1 MYATVYACIRRNT
14 SKILPS
20 CYCLKPVVKL
30 TLSIWNDTIK
40 LNILQGRL
48 HKFYSDTR
56 SEFYTLYR
64 VCGSTDKDT
73 KRVKWTLGVSF
84 FVWQNVLTCI
94 RSNHD
99 KRRKEVFMP
108 RKIRSNYM
116 EKFKFV
122 YNGRTFESKHK
133 CCNFYGICYRSVMAY
148 QNQYKCRTEEAI
160 THFIELKKSKEII
173 FRNRKW
179 ASIKTCCEF
188 YDINEASVKTD
199 MWNRKCT
206 PQEAIERAIEW
217 KKAHEITYHGVK
229 YPSLPQCCEELGIN
243 PISVRLYMEKNG
255 VSSTRAITHY
265 IKSKKQRIFAFRG
278 KEYNSFTECCLAY
291 DLNPKIVRSAAYRT
305 KSSLPETLEKNV
317 SHMEGCVPQES
328 TGNDENSGNKVISKK
343 RHRAKEPFFY
353 EGEKYVSLGQCCE
366 IYGINE
372 TSVRARAWR
381 IHCTWEEAVKHF
393 IEKSN
398 ADELKKIFVYKGK
411 EYQSVAECCRK
422 YDVRAASVRNRAS
435 STGCSIEEALDHF
448 IKKKIVT
455 KKNEFV
461 FRNKIYETLEECCE
475 VYGVNANSVSS
486 RKYRLGC
493 STDESLEHFIAN
505 KEIIEERIQKF
516 TFKGT
521 EYPSLRACCKKYGI
535 EDACVRQRARDKNCS
550 IEESFEHFMTRKRK
564 KMLDNPEFDYH
575 GTLYPSLKE
584 CCEKLK
590 ISKNSVVSK
599 SRRSGCSLQ
608 EAVEYYVKK
617 QHNK

>member
-133 CCNFYGICYRSVMAY
+133 YCNFYGICYRSVMAY

-188 YDINEASVKTD
+188 YDLNEDSVKTD

-229 YPSLPQCCEELGIN
+229 YPSLPQCCEDLEIN

-291 DLNPKIVRSAAYRT
+291 GLNPKIIRSAAYRT

-328 TGNDENSGNKVISKK
+328 TENDENSGNKVISKK

-461 FRNKIYETLEECCE
+461 FRNKSYETLEECCE

-516 TFKGT
+516 TFKGM

>member
-73 KRVKWTLGVSF
+73 KRVKWTLGVPF

-291 DLNPKIVRSAAYRT
+291 GLNPKIVRSAAYRT

-461 FRNKIYETLEECCE
+461 FRNKSYETLEECCE

>member
-40 LNILQGRL
+40 LNILQGRS

-84 FVWQNVLTCI
+84 FVWQNVLTYI

-291 DLNPKIVRSAAYRT
+291 GLNPKIVRSAAYRT

-461 FRNKIYETLEECCE
+461 FRNKSYETLEECCE